1 MRPWMSSSPTGGV
14 LRHNEC
20 HPPLSKG
27 LYGDEEMIAQY
38 WDETKD
44 VLVEEIVSGWP
55 AFLELVRRTETGS
68 SGRGAPAIELSDD
81 KDMTCIFIRFEGGG
95 CTVAIGGPEG
105 LSWPADFNDDI
116 CEYVHYDYFGS
127 WSEVPANLA
136 IPREKALAAVKSFLE
151 TGNIPSSVLPLVRE

>member
-1 MRPWMSSSPTGGV
+1 
-14 LRHNEC
+14 
-20 HPPLSKG
+20 
-27 LYGDEEMIAQY
+27 MIAQY

-44 VLVEEIVSGWP
+44 VMAEEIVSDWP

-68 SGRGAPAIELSDD
+68 SGRGIPAIELSDD
-81 KDMTCIFIRFEGGG
+81 KDATCIFIRFEGGG
-95 CTVAIGGPEG
+95 CTVATGDSRGLAWPVEFNNGG
-105 LSWPADFNDDI
+105 

-151 TGNIPSSVLPLVRE
+151 TGDIPPSVLLLVRE